1 MISITLINPVN
12 GANPYTDEYAQG
24 FVHVADNLV
33 SIMGTEKGDIMYPLH
48 NVMKIRDD
56 K

>member
-1 MISITLINPVN
+1 MIDITLINPGTGN
-12 GANPYTDEYAQG
+12 TFTDEYKLG
-24 FVHVADNLV
+24 FVHVTDTIV
-33 SIMGTEKGDIMYPLH
+33 SIIGTEKGDIMYPLC